1 MVHNPLLMNDWPRKR
16 ALITVLSLQFLVWVL
31 IELAATGVQIPLLR
45 GLVVSVYLLYIPGI
59 LVLRVLRLHQ
69 LGGVRTPLFAVGLSL
84 ATVMG
89 TGLLMTTLYPLLGFD
104 RPLALVPVVMTEG
117 VIITLLVALS
127 YWRDHSPTEG
137 GIIDQRDVPTP
148 AVLALCLL
156 PFLSIFAAYAMN
168 AYSSNMLL
176 LALIIIIAIT
186 ALWISTSASVP
197 KELYPLAVFVIAVAL
212 LYHG

>member
-31 IELAATGVQIPLLR
+31 IGLAALGVQIPLLR
-45 GLVVSVYLLYIPGI
+45 GLVVSVYLLLVPGM

-117 VIITLLVALS
+117 VIITFLAVLS
-127 YWRDHSPTEG
+127 YWRDRSPTEG
-137 GIIDQRDVPTP
+137 GSVDQRDVLTP
-148 AVLALCLL
+148 PVLALCVL
-156 PFLSIFAAYAMN
+156 PFLSVFAAYAMN
-168 AYSSNMLL
+168 AYGSNVLL
-176 LALIIIIAIT
+176 LALIIIVAIT
-186 ALWISTSASVP
+186 ALWISTTASVSGET
-197 KELYPLAVFVIAVAL
+197 KAL
-212 LYHG
+212 RAAQKK